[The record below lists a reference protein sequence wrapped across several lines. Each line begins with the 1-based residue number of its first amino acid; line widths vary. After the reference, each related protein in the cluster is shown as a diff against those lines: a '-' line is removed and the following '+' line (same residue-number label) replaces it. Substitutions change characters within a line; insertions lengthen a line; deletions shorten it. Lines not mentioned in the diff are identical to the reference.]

1 MSSLSLWSRHL
12 SALLVSALLAAAC
25 APAAPPA
32 SPASSGGS
40 ATSAPS
46 GQAASKAPADQ
57 TKPSV
62 DLASLATAAQAEG
75 KVVVSGPP
83 GPLYRPTLVERWQKE
98 YPSIQIEFTGGPG
111 APEATK
117 LVQERAA
124 GLYSADVYISGT
136 TNMTVTLKEAN
147 AVDPLPPLLLP
158 DILRP
163 EVWYDNKLPWADG
176 SEPMTTL
183 MYECYV
189 NEMVFVNPK
198 IVDAKQFTSMKD
210 LLDPKWKGKIAGTD
224 IRQPGPGGVPS
235 RFIYKHPD
243 LGPDYLTQLFR
254 DTNIV
259 LSSDQRQLIDWVA
272 QGTYP
277 IGIFLSGSEV
287 LTAEKQ
293 GLNITLVPPE
303 QFKEGG
309 AIGPGFGAVSIM
321 NRAPHPNAAKL
332 YVNWLLS
339 AETQKDFQTTTGEPS
354 CRADVP
360 KDDVPASRV
369 PKPGQ
374 KYVNAGIEEYSRLT
388 GNVMRDLIT
397 NAIESRQK

>member
-1 MSSLSLWSRHL
+1 MSLIRPTR
-12 SALLVSALLAAAC
+12 VSALLIGSLWLAAC
-25 APAAPPA
+25 ASAAPQANP
-32 SPASSGGS
+32 SGS
-40 ATSAPS
+40 AAQVTTVPS
-46 GQAASKAPADQ
+46 NQSVSKAPTDPPKGTA
-57 TKPSV
+57 
-62 DLASLATAAQAEG
+62 DLASLAAAAQAEG

-83 GPLYRPTLVERWQKE
+83 GPLYRPTLVDEFQRT
-98 YPSIQIEFTGGPG
+98 YPSIAIEFTGSPG

-136 TNMTVTLKEAN
+136 TNMTVTLKEAG

-158 DILRP
+158 EVLRP
-163 EVWYDNKLPWADG
+163 EVWYEGKLQWADG

-183 MYECYV
+183 MFECYV
-189 NEMVFVNPK
+189 NEVVFVNPK

-235 RFIYKHPD
+235 RFIYKHSD

-293 GLNITLVPPE
+293 GLPITLVPPE

-309 AIGPGFGAVSIM
+309 AIGPGFGGVSIM
-321 NRAPHPNAAKL
+321 NRAPHPNAARL

-339 AETQKDFQTTTGEPS
+339 AETQRHFQTTTGEPS

-360 KDDVPASRV
+360 TDDVPASRV

-374 KYVNAGIEEYSRLT
+374 KYVNAGTEEYSRLT

-397 NAIESRQK
+397 AAIEARPK

>member
-1 MSSLSLWSRHL
+1 MPRFPFWLAQVSALVL
-12 SALLVSALLAAAC
+12 SALFVVAC
-25 APAAPPA
+25 APVATPASPAASDGSAPPA
-32 SPASSGGS
+32 STA
-40 ATSAPS
+40 AKTSAE
-46 GQAASKAPADQ
+46 PA
-57 TKPSV
+57 KPSSE
-62 DLASLATAAQAEG
+62 LAALTSAAQAEG

-83 GPLYRPTLVERWQKE
+83 GPLYRPTLVERFQKA
-98 YPSIQIEFTGGPG
+98 YPGIQIEFTGGPG

-124 GLYSADVYISGT
+124 GLFSADVYISGT
-136 TNMTVTLKEAN
+136 TNMTVTLKEAG

-158 DILRP
+158 EVLRP
-163 EVWYDNKLPWADG
+163 EVWYESKLPWADD

-183 MYECYV
+183 MFECYV
-189 NEMVFVNPK
+189 NEMIFVNPK
-198 IVDAKQFTSMKD
+198 IVDPKQFTSMKD

-235 RFIYKHPD
+235 RFIYKHSE

-272 QGTYP
+272 QGTHP

-293 GLNITLVPPE
+293 GLDITLVPPE
-303 QFKEGG
+303 QFREGG

-321 NRAPHPNAAKL
+321 NRAPHPNAARL

-339 AETQKDFQTTTGEPS
+339 ADTQKDFQSTTGEPS
-354 CRADVP
+354 CRSDIP
-360 KDDVPASRV
+360 KDDLPASRV

-374 KYVNAGIEEYSRLT
+374 KYVNAGTEEYSRLT

-397 NAIESRQK
+397 SAIDSRPR